1 MREDPRDLG
10 ARVLPGGTGV
20 SFRVWAPRA
29 CSVELELVRPAARR
43 TPLEAG
49 PDGLFHLVVPD
60 LGAGADYFFILDG
73 ERRRPDPRSRH
84 QPEGVHGPS
93 RVVDPASFRWTDRGW
108 RGRPFTGWVLYEL
121 HVGTFTSEGTFEAVI
136 ARLPHLVDLGVTA
149 VEIMPVAEFPG
160 GRNWG
165 YDGVHLY
172 APQSSY
178 GGPEG
183 LHRLVD
189 ACHGQG
195 LAFVLDVVY
204 NHLGPE
210 GNYLGEYGPYFSD
223 RYHTPWGDAV
233 NFDGPDSDPVRGHF
247 IDNALM
253 WARDYHVDALRL
265 DAVHGIFDFS
275 ARHVLE
281 ELRSELGRLAGA
293 VSRPLH
299 LIAESD
305 LNDVRVIA
313 PPERGGWGHDAQWS
327 DDFHHAARALLTG
340 ERRGYFGD
348 YGTVAD
354 LGKAIT
360 EGFVYDGRY
369 SAYRRRRHGNSA
381 ADRPG
386 EQFVVCLQNH
396 DQVANA
402 TQGAR
407 LASILDADRLRLGAA
422 LLACVPSLP
431 LLFQGEEWGTKT
443 PFYYFISYDDPA
455 LNDAVRRGRRAEHE
469 DFVAAHE
476 RAAGGPGEAFADP
489 VAPATF
495 AACRLDWDE
504 PGRPAHAQ
512 LLALHRAL
520 FALRRDH
527 PSLGNCRRD
536 LTRVSLDQ
544 AHRTLVLVR
553 QDPGG
558 ETATALFNLSDTPRD
573 LPLAGGPGRHPRLL
587 STCEARFG
595 GDEAALPPAAIDVAP
610 GPVGRVG
617 CPPWSA
623 AVYLRNELS

>member
-1 MREDPRDLG
+1 M
-10 ARVLPGGTGV
+10 
-20 SFRVWAPRA
+20 
-29 CSVELELVRPAARR
+29 
-43 TPLEAG
+43 
-49 PDGLFHLVVPD
+49 
-60 LGAGADYFFILDG
+60 
-73 ERRRPDPRSRH
+73 
-84 QPEGVHGPS
+84 
-93 RVVDPASFRWTDRGW
+93 
-108 RGRPFTGWVLYEL
+108 
-121 HVGTFTSEGTFEAVI
+121 
-136 ARLPHLVDLGVTA
+136 
-149 VEIMPVAEFPG
+149 
-160 GRNWG
+160 
-165 YDGVHLY
+165 
-172 APQSSY
+172 
-178 GGPEG
+178 
-183 LHRLVD
+183 
-189 ACHGQG
+189 
-195 LAFVLDVVY
+195 
-204 NHLGPE
+204 
-210 GNYLGEYGPYFSD
+210 
-223 RYHTPWGDAV
+223 
-233 NFDGPDSDPVRGHF
+233 
-247 IDNALM
+247 
-253 WARDYHVDALRL
+253 
-265 DAVHGIFDFS
+265 
-275 ARHVLE
+275 
-281 ELRSELGRLAGA
+281 
-293 VSRPLH
+293 
-299 LIAESD
+299 
-305 LNDVRVIA
+305 
-313 PPERGGWGHDAQWS
+313 
-327 DDFHHAARALLTG
+327 
-340 ERRGYFGD
+340 
-348 YGTVAD
+348 AD

-407 LASILDADRLRLGAA
+407 LASVLDADRLRLGAT

-431 LLFQGEEWGTKT
+431 LLFQGEEWGTMT

-476 RAAGGPGEAFADP
+476 RAAGGAGEAFADP
-489 VAPATF
+489 ADPATF

-504 PGRPAHAQ
+504 PGRPAHAA

-536 LTRVSLDQ
+536 LTRVSLDE

-558 ETATALFNLSDTPRD
+558 ETATALFNLSGTPRD
-573 LPLAGGPGRHPRLL
+573 LPLAGGPGRHRRLL

-610 GPVGRVG
+610 GRVGRVG